1 MPRPELRQMLE
12 RGETVLAPAVWD
24 AITARLMRHLGFK
37 CLYIPGS
44 GTGVVMGESEP
55 LTTLTETAMVAE
67 RASEGV
73 GDELPVIVDVM
84 CGYGNPIHIQ
94 LTVRTLEDA
103 GATAIHCEDQ
113 LYPGRAHYFR
123 GVEHVVSLDEYQ
135 QRIEYAVKARRSKD
149 FLIIARNDVYHAV
162 EKGTREDA
170 VKRAHAALEV
180 GADAIFITGDQGVE
194 DLRYFRREVK
204 DVPMTVVSAGP
215 SGLSVDQCKSLG
227 YQIILYIATINV
239 SLRAIRDTYLRVK
252 ETGYLPE
259 VPQDQA
265 DEMRNLTNTL
275 LGFEEKWA
283 VEAATTEAP
292 QS

>member
-1 MPRPELRQMLE
+1 
-12 RGETVLAPAVWD
+12 
-24 AITARLMRHLGFK
+24 
-37 CLYIPGS
+37 
-44 GTGVVMGESEP
+44 VMGESEP

-180 GADAIFITGDQGVE
+180 GADAIFITGDHGVE
-194 DLRYFRREVK
+194 DLQYFRREVK

-215 SGLSVDQCKSLG
+215 SAMSVDQCKNLG
-227 YQIILYIATINV
+227 YQIILYIATINA

-259 VPQDQA
+259 VPQEQA

>member
-12 RGETVLAPAVWD
+12 RGETVMAPAVWD

-55 LTTLTETAMVAE
+55 LTTLTQTAMVAE

-123 GVEHVVSLDEYQ
+123 GVEHVVSLEEYQ

-194 DLRYFRREVK
+194 DMQYFRREVK

-215 SGLSVDQCKSLG
+215 SGLSVAEYKNLG
-227 YQIILYIATINV
+227 YQIILYIATINA

-252 ETGYLPE
+252 ESGYLPE
-259 VPQDQA
+259 VPQEQV
-265 DEMRNLTNTL
+265 DEIRNLTNTL

-292 QS
+292 RS